1 MPADK
6 VFLNGSIVP
15 RAEALV
21 SAFDRGLLYGDGFF
35 ETIRILRHRALLL
48 DRHLARLRDS
58 CRQTGFGDGADVGL
72 LAEGVKRLIEAN
84 GVEAG
89 YLRITVSRGPY
100 AGRLT
105 ELDCAAPTALI
116 EARSMDLPPLDDPP
130 PWTLVRSRYRQNE
143 NSPVVPHKS
152 LSYQAN
158 LLALAEGR
166 EAGADEVYFLNG
178 REELTEGAISNL
190 FFVRDGVVCTPELDC
205 GLLPGITRA
214 VVLELCSE
222 HGIPCETGA
231 YGEPLLLNAEEAF
244 CTNSLRGI
252 VPVERVLGPPKAVF
266 TSGPVTSSL
275 QSHYAA
281 FVAAV

>member
-1 MPADK
+1 MPADN

-15 RAEALV
+15 RDRALV
-21 SAFDRGLLYGDGFF
+21 SAFDRGFLYGDGFF
-35 ETIRILRHRALLL
+35 ETTRIHRGNALLL
-48 DRHLARLRDS
+48 DRHLERLRTS
-58 CRQTGFGDGADVGL
+58 CRQTGFGDGADVRTL
-72 LAEGVKRLIEAN
+72 SEGVKRLIEVN
-84 GVEAG
+84 SVDAG
-89 YLRITVSRGPY
+89 YLRITVSRGEY
-100 AGRLT
+100 TGRLT
-105 ELDCAAPTALI
+105 ELEATAPTVLI

-143 NSPVVPHKS
+143 NSPVVAHKS

-166 EAGADEVYFLNG
+166 EAGADEVYLLNG

-190 FFVRDGVVCTPELDC
+190 FFVRDGVVCTPEVDC

-231 YGEPLLLNAEEAF
+231 YGEPVLLNAEEVF

-252 VPVERVLGPPKAVF
+252 VPVEGVLGPPDAIF
-266 TSGPVTSSL
+266 PPGPVTSSL

-281 FVAAV
+281 FVAAH

>member
-1 MPADK
+1 MPADN

-35 ETIRILRHRALLL
+35 ETTRIHHGNALLL
-48 DRHLARLRDS
+48 DRHLARLQDS
-58 CRQTGFGDGADVGL
+58 CRQTGFGDQPDTRWI
-72 LAEGVKRLIEAN
+72 AEGVKRLIEAN
-84 GVEAG
+84 EVDTG

-105 ELDCAAPTALI
+105 ELEAAPPTVLM
-116 EARSMDLPPLDDPP
+116 EARSMDLPPLDEPP

-143 NSPVVPHKS
+143 NSPVVAHKS

-158 LLALAEGR
+158 VLALAEGR
-166 EAGADEVYFLNG
+166 AAGAHEVYFLNG

-190 FFVRDGVVCTPELDC
+190 FFVREGVVCTPELDC

-222 HGIPCETGA
+222 HGVPCETGA
-231 YGEPLLLNAEEAF
+231 YGEPVLLNAEEAF

-252 VPVERVLGPPKAVF
+252 VPVERVLGPPNVTY